1 MSEQIIQAL
10 IFTFGRAVSIG
21 VVAFFAT
28 TTLIVGTVLNAL
40 FPWVWR

>member
-10 IFTFGRAVSIG
+10 IFTVGRAVSIG
-21 VVAFFAT
+21 VVSLFALP
-28 TTLIVGTVLNAL
+28 TLIVGTILNTL

>member
-10 IFTFGRAVSIG
+10 VFTFGRAVSIG
-21 VVAFFAT
+21 VVPFFEIP
-28 TTLIVGTVLNAL
+28 TLIVATVLNTL

>member
-10 IFTFGRAVSIG
+10 VFTFGRAVSIG
-21 VVAFFAT
+21 VVSFFAIP
-28 TTLIVGTVLNAL
+28 TLLVGTVLNTL

>member
-21 VVAFFAT
+21 AISLFALPTVIIGTILNTFFPF
-28 TTLIVGTVLNAL
+28 LWG
-40 FPWVWR
+40 